1 MAKNKNEFVDNELKD
16 IATFMGMR
24 LSTLPEKKRSMPR
37 GYLGKA
43 FWDRQFREVQEII
56 EDWGYEIDLHPGARD
71 QVALGEVKTIS
82 INSSCHPET
91 KFYTLL
97 HEIGH
102 ILVRRDWKRF
112 SKIYPNYLDGPDAA
126 VDGRRERRK
135 SYRIGLIA
143 EEIEAWKR
151 GRNFADRNSLYV
163 DPLKYDHDANTAL
176 MTYIEW
182 IADIS
187 STQAK
192 AGRKAA
198 KTRATTKNR
207 KTRTKK

>member
-1 MAKNKNEFVDNELKD
+1 MMKELATVAK
-16 IATFMGMR
+16 FMGIR
-24 LSTLPEKKRSMPR
+24 IPEKKRSMPR

-43 FWDRQFREVQEII
+43 FWDRQFKEAREII
-56 EDWGYEIDLHPGARD
+56 EDWGFEVDLRPGARD

-102 ILVRRDWKRF
+102 ILIRRNWKRF
-112 SKIYPNYLDGPDAA
+112 AKDYPNYLEGPDTP

-151 GRNFADRNSLYV
+151 GRAFADRNQLYV
-163 DPLKYDHDANTAL
+163 DPLKYDTDANAAL
-176 MTYIEW
+176 MTYIDW

-187 STQAK
+187 HTQAK

-198 KTRATTKNR
+198 KTKSRSR
-207 KTRTKK
+207 KK

>member
-1 MAKNKNEFVDNELKD
+1 MKELATVAK
-16 IATFMGMR
+16 FMGI
-24 LSTLPEKKRSMPR
+24 SLPEKKRSMPR

-43 FWDRQFREVQEII
+43 FWDRQFKEAQEII
-56 EDWGYEIDLHPGARD
+56 EDWGYDIDLRPGARD

-102 ILVRRDWKRF
+102 ILIRRDWKRF
-112 SKIYPNYLDGPDAA
+112 SKDYPNYLDGPDAA

-151 GRNFADRNSLYV
+151 GRKFADRNQLYV
-163 DPLKYDHDANTAL
+163 DPLKYDTDANSAL
-176 MTYIEW
+176 MSYIEW

-187 STQAK
+187 STQSK
-192 AGRKAA
+192 AARKAA
-198 KTRATTKNR
+198 KTRNHSR
-207 KTRTKK
+207 KK